1 MKHISGKNVYIS
13 GGTSGIGLAIARL
26 FASSG
31 ANLFRFFPGRRR
43 PARRGAGRNQGR
55 TARRHQ
61 QFDAVRLDVA
71 DRAAVLTAL
80 REAAATFGKPYVLVN
95 SAGIGGAVYF
105 EELTE
110 ERFDRTMK
118 INLYGTRYTVEALLP
133 FMKEGGGYIVNVSS
147 MSGVMG
153 LIGYTAYS
161 SSKFAVVGFSEALR
175 SELKPHGI
183 WVSVVCPP
191 QVDTPL
197 LQETDKTKPP
207 ETKRLNDNA
216 GLLTADAVALAVR
229 RGLERKK
236 FMIIPGAR
244 GRAFYLFNRYFPT
257 SASGWPTASSGKSRR
272 RKEKL
277 TFSDHGSRRSQWPG
291 DSSALTSNPSP
302 R

>member
-1 MKHISGKNVYIS
+1 MKNIAGKNVFVS

-26 FASSG
+26 FAAKG
-31 ANLFRFFPGRRR
+31 ANLFVFSLDDDDKREAALAEIRAVRCGE
-43 PARRGAGRNQGR
+43 
-55 TARRHQ
+55 HQ
-61 QFDAVRLDVA
+61 QFAAVRLDVA
-71 DRAAVLTAL
+71 ARETVLPAL
-80 REAAATFGKPYVLVN
+80 RDAARTFGKPYVLVN

-110 ERFDRTMK
+110 DRFDRTMK
-118 INLYGTRYTVEALLP
+118 INLYGTRYTIEALLP
-133 FMKEGGGYIVNVSS
+133 FMKETGGYIVNVSS
-147 MSGVMG
+147 MSGVIG

-175 SELKPHGI
+175 SELKPHGV

-197 LQETDKTKPP
+197 LKETDKTKPP

-216 GLLTADAVALAVR
+216 GLLAPDDVALAVW
-229 RGLERKK
+229 RGLEKRQ

-257 SASGWPTASSGKSRR
+257 LRERLADRVI
-272 RKEKL
+272 RKVQAKRKR
-277 TFSDHGSRRSQWPG
+277 G
-291 DSSALTSNPSP
+291 
-302 R
+302 

>member
-31 ANLFRFFPGRRR
+31 ANLFVFSLDDDDRRAAALEEIR
-43 PARRGAGRNQGR
+43 AARRGE
-55 TARRHQ
+55 HQ

-257 SASGWPTASSGKSRR
+257 VRERLADRVIRKIQAKKKKS
-272 RKEKL
+272 
-277 TFSDHGSRRSQWPG
+277 
-291 DSSALTSNPSP
+291 
-302 R
+302 